1 MSTTGQPQ
9 PKRDP
14 GAGVIQPVSAKTN
27 GSLTESERKKR
38 FAELRERLGQP
49 RLKVTGDPAK
59 HYFWAHRSDS
69 QELDRLD
76 LVGYTIV
83 REPQAELVL
92 AGKARARIQAGG
104 LRNDGTYV
112 LGDVIL
118 MECDQDL
125 YDFLMMEND
134 ERVQMMNQAAK
145 DNFLIEAE
153 KAGAP
158 TFEVEKAK
166 VGGR

>member
-9 PKRDP
+9 PKREP
-14 GAGVIQPVSAKTN
+14 GASVIKPVSASQN
-27 GSLTESERKKR
+27 GSLTDEQRKKR

-59 HYFWAHRSDS
+59 HYFWAHRGDS

-83 REPQAELVL
+83 REPNAEAVL
-92 AGKARARIQAGG
+92 AGKTKPKIQAGG
-104 LRNDGTYV
+104 LRADGTYV
-112 LGDVIL
+112 LGDVLL
-118 MECDQDL
+118 MECDQEL
-125 YDFLMMEND
+125 YEFLMMEND
-134 ERVQMMNQAAK
+134 ERVQQMNQAAK

-158 TFEVEKAK
+158 TFEVEKSR
-166 VGGR
+166 VGGK

>member
-9 PKRDP
+9 PKREP
-14 GAGVIQPVSAKTN
+14 GAGVIKPVSGEAKAQ
-27 GSLTESERKKR
+27 LTEAERKKR

-49 RLKVTGDPAK
+49 RLKVVGDPAK

-83 REPQAELVL
+83 REPNAEQVL
-92 AGKARARIQAGG
+92 AGKAKPKIQAGG

-112 LGDVIL
+112 LGDVML

-125 YDFLMMEND
+125 YEFLMMEND
-134 ERVQMMNQAAK
+134 ERVQQMNQAAK

-158 TFEVEKAK
+158 TFEIEKSR
-166 VGGR
+166 VGGK